1 MLWGYVSELEK
12 INTGKVCRFAC
23 EAKLF
28 LSYFHFDI
36 QSGFDDN
43 LLGIWPTLVQIK
55 LTVSE
60 KGILLQVL
68 TRPLPSFS
76 LLVAFRPGWHIRMWC
91 CKEFWCVSRVWK
103 RCCEM
108 GSYIMRESETTQ
120 QDGQYLLL
128 FVRRNR
134 GSQHVSDH
142 TMRTGLHEVAWGP
155 GILLWDLSSEFA
167 RKRQNWQA
175 HYRCPVLFG
184 DQSRF
189 TLSMYDRCEGVWR
202 SRVWLKSCYHP
213 AWLVLTEG

>member
-1 MLWGYVSELEK
+1 MWGKTVFNLTSTL
-12 INTGKVCRFAC
+12 ISNLDLMTICW
-23 EAKLF
+23 
-28 LSYFHFDI
+28 
-36 QSGFDDN
+36 GFD
-43 LLGIWPTLVQIK
+43 LLWYKLNWQYPKREFCCRCWPD
-55 LTVSE
+55 
-60 KGILLQVL
+60 
-68 TRPLPSFS
+68 RCPPFS